1 LLTTPG
7 CPHREV
13 FEQRLAQ
20 ALAGRAVTIV
30 RHEVDDTGQARRLGL
45 RGSPTLLIDGTDP
58 FAVPGE
64 PVGVWC
70 RLYRLPDGS
79 VDGAPSV
86 DQLQAALNGCAA
98 SGWTTV
104 GSAPRSSRGWSLPPG
119 AAESRLKRAADRLRP
134 RSGRPL
140 AARYVMLIALIA
152 LAAPLPVRGTLIV
165 DALAAAV
172 AGGWCAV
179 NFWRCGHA
187 HYAATGGG
195 WLALAL
201 FSASEAAEAA
211 NDRSVIDG
219 HEGIVFLAILA
230 LAVTLETL
238 WCTVRHV
245 NALGSRQAAGVRD
258 MRRPRS

>member
-1 LLTTPG
+1 
-7 CPHREV
+7 
-13 FEQRLAQ
+13 
-20 ALAGRAVTIV
+20 
-30 RHEVDDTGQARRLGL
+30 
-45 RGSPTLLIDGTDP
+45 
-58 FAVPGE
+58 
-64 PVGVWC
+64 
-70 RLYRLPDGS
+70 
-79 VDGAPSV
+79 
-86 DQLQAALNGCAA
+86 
-98 SGWTTV
+98 
-104 GSAPRSSRGWSLPPG
+104 
-119 AAESRLKRAADRLRP
+119 
-134 RSGRPL
+134 
-140 AARYVMLIALIA
+140 
-152 LAAPLPVRGTLIV
+152 
-165 DALAAAV
+165 
-172 AGGWCAV
+172 V